1 MELTDHHGHLVAV
14 PTHRRPGP
22 VEAVVM
28 EVPDQVSDLQV
39 AADLQDL
46 SPVEEEDPEV
56 VAPAVHPE
64 VDEETRIIEA
74 DFLIQKII
82 TKNGKVV

>member
-14 PTHRRPGP
+14 RTHRRQGP

-28 EVPDQVSDLQV
+28 EVPDLVSDLLQV
-39 AADLQDL
+39 AADLQVL
-46 SPVEEEDPEV
+46 SPVVEDPEV

-74 DFLIQKII
+74 DYLIQII

>member
-14 PTHRRPGP
+14 RTHRRQGP

-46 SPVEEEDPEV
+46 SPVEEDPEV

-64 VDEETRIIEA
+64 VDAETRIIEA
-74 DFLIQKII
+74 DFLIQII

>member
-14 PTHRRPGP
+14 RTHRHPDP
-22 VEAVVM
+22 VEAVVI

-64 VDEETRIIEA
+64 VDAETRIIEA
-74 DFLIQKII
+74 DFLIQII
-82 TKNGKVV
+82 TKNEKVV